1 MKTSSGVGRTEPW
14 FRLSTQ
20 IWQGGWAD
28 GGRTYFSNH
37 AVEPE
42 RALSQNSYGRSR
54 GGRAAN
60 RKVKT
65 KSLSYPSS
73 CYLRAVMTMGPSA

>member
-37 AVEPE
+37 TVVASIYP
-42 RALSQNSYGRSR
+42 ANTDPCAT
-54 GGRAAN
+54 AAF
-60 RKVKT
+60 T
-65 KSLSYPSS
+65 P
-73 CYLRAVMTMGPSA
+73 T

>member
-28 GGRTYFSNH
+28 GGGTYFSH
-37 AVEPE
+37 TVD
-42 RALSQNSYGRSR
+42 
-54 GGRAAN
+54 
-60 RKVKT
+60 
-65 KSLSYPSS
+65 
-73 CYLRAVMTMGPSA
+73 M